1 MKNSKKM
8 SKRVTITIPSDLVS
22 KYKNIEYLRNAKV
35 TSFSELV
42 RRAIYYYDE
51 KVTNSSN
58 EFKVRPLN
66 IN

>member
-1 MKNSKKM
+1 MRDNKKL
-8 SKRVTITIPSDLVS
+8 SRQVTITIPSELLN
-22 KYKNIEYLRNAKV
+22 KYKSIEYLRNAEV
-35 TSFSELV
+35 ASFSELV

-66 IN
+66 MN